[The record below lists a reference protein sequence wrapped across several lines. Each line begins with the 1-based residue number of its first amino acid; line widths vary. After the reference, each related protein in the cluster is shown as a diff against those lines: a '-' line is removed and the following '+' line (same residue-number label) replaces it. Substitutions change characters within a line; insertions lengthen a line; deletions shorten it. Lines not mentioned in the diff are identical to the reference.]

1 MNLRRKLKEFYSSNS
16 EVVEDM
22 IKISKNRE
30 VAYLLENNKFGQRP
44 SIIENKGDI
53 ISYIDK
59 GAVSFHISLERWTD
73 PMLLG
78 TLKSKKDLEEIRSGW
93 DLIID
98 IDSKSVDI
106 GKIVAK
112 NIIDFLKVK
121 RLNIIYLKYSGGK
134 GFHIA
139 LPWEIFP
146 KKIDY
151 PKKGDIVEES
161 TVKLFPDIAR
171 VLAMYIVDK
180 IKEKVEKEIIEK
192 FPEIEE
198 NENDKELFF
207 SLVEIDTI
215 AISNRHLIRCLYS
228 INEKTG
234 KLSIPL
240 NIKDLEKFNPEY
252 AGLDNFVYEGVPFLT
267 EEIKEDE
274 SAERL
279 FRDAINWKINKDF
292 FSTDYLTKTINL
304 SETKEIKKDLDR
316 EKRNYKGK
324 IDESMFPPCIKNILS
339 GIEDGR
345 KRALFILINFLY
357 NIGWSYEEIEGKI
370 RNWNNNLKDS
380 LRERYIDYQ
389 LEWHKKLYDSKKYY
403 LPPNCSND
411 MYYKE
416 IGVCQPDNICKF
428 VKNPLLYPYKK
439 LKFDREKDQNSS

>member
-1 MNLRRKLKEFYSSNS
+1 
-16 EVVEDM
+16 
-22 IKISKNRE
+22 
-30 VAYLLENNKFGQRP
+30 
-44 SIIENKGDI
+44 
-53 ISYIDK
+53 
-59 GAVSFHISLERWTD
+59 
-73 PMLLG
+73 
-78 TLKSKKDLEEIRSGW
+78 
-93 DLIID
+93 
-98 IDSKSVDI
+98 
-106 GKIVAK
+106 
-112 NIIDFLKVK
+112 
-121 RLNIIYLKYSGGK
+121 
-134 GFHIA
+134 
-139 LPWEIFP
+139 
-146 KKIDY
+146 
-151 PKKGDIVEES
+151 
-161 TVKLFPDIAR
+161 
-171 VLAMYIVDK
+171 
-180 IKEKVEKEIIEK
+180 
-192 FPEIEE
+192 
-198 NENDKELFF
+198 
-207 SLVEIDTI
+207 
-215 AISNRHLIRCLYS
+215 
-228 INEKTG
+228 
-234 KLSIPL
+234 PL

-439 LKFDREKDQNSS
+439 LKFDRGKDQNSS

>member
-121 RLNIIYLKYSGGK
+121 GLNIIYLKYSGGK

-198 NENDKELFF
+198 NENNKELFF

-240 NIKDLEKFNPEY
+240 NIKD
-252 AGLDNFVYEGVPFLT
+252 
-267 EEIKEDE
+267 
-274 SAERL
+274 
-279 FRDAINWKINKDF
+279 
-292 FSTDYLTKTINL
+292 
-304 SETKEIKKDLDR
+304 
-316 EKRNYKGK
+316 
-324 IDESMFPPCIKNILS
+324 
-339 GIEDGR
+339 
-345 KRALFILINFLY
+345 
-357 NIGWSYEEIEGKI
+357 
-370 RNWNNNLKDS
+370 
-380 LRERYIDYQ
+380 
-389 LEWHKKLYDSKKYY
+389 
-403 LPPNCSND
+403 
-411 MYYKE
+411 
-416 IGVCQPDNICKF
+416 
-428 VKNPLLYPYKK
+428 
-439 LKFDREKDQNSS
+439 